1 MKINRRSILGASL
14 LAPLASLPTLSAAAE
29 TPAQSIPIL
38 DFFRTAALQDAVLS
52 PDGKTIAALRQVNE
66 RWNVAVLD
74 IATHKT
80 TIITNFSDGDATDL
94 NWVNN
99 DRLLFSVSDST
110 RGRSD
115 QMAGGLYAINK
126 DASHYTTLAERS
138 RQTEMGA
145 QKLLPADSSYV
156 SRVHDK
162 GELTSDVYVEVGSYQ
177 GLGRTSS
184 NLYRL
189 NTLTGHNTLLTLG
202 GPNNVHTW
210 ILDIDGVPRAAIS
223 SKDEDTEVWIRDSDS
238 APWRSLFKYD
248 AEHFESTVTPLEF
261 DASGKLYVAAYNG
274 HDNMAIWVCDPKT
287 GVLEKEPV
295 VAIDGY
301 DLEGGLIWDKG
312 RKTLQGVRYE
322 AAQRGIYW
330 IDEKR
335 AAVQA
340 ALDKQL
346 PGTVNLFS
354 MSEGTALVHSFSDR
368 DPGRYFVFDEKSG
381 SLQGIGQER
390 PWIKPEQM
398 ASTRFLNY
406 TARDGMKIPAQLTLP
421 KNSNGKPPLV
431 VLHYGGPWVRPI
443 SWHWDPH
450 VQFLVSRGYAVFM
463 PAPRASTGFGAKLY
477 RAGWKQW
484 GLAMQDD
491 VTDGVRYLVD
501 KGLVDGKRVCLA
513 GASYGGYLTMMG
525 LAKEP
530 EMFRCGINWVGVTD
544 PNLMFDVTWTDFNRF
559 GGSDAGRKMLIGD
572 PVKDAEQFKRTSPIA
587 RAAEI
592 KQPVLMAY
600 GGLDVRVPRING
612 DKMRD
617 ALKAAHNEHVEYV
630 IYAEEGHGWA
640 LLKNNLDFWNRV
652 EKFLAANL

>member
-14 LAPLASLPTLSAAAE
+14 LSPLASLPTLSAAE

-38 DFFRTAALQDAVLS
+38 DFFRTSVLEDAVLS
-52 PDGKTIAALRQVNE
+52 PDGKAIAALRQVNG

-80 TIITNFSDGDATDL
+80 TIITNFSDGDAEDL
-94 NWVNN
+94 IWVNN

-115 QMAGGLYAINK
+115 QIAGGMFGINK

-138 RQTEMGA
+138 MQTEMGA
-145 QKLLPADSSYV
+145 QKLLPAGISYLSHV
-156 SRVHDK
+156 LDK
-162 GELTSDVYVEVGSYQ
+162 GELTSEVYVEVGSYQ

-189 NTLTGHNTLLTLG
+189 DTLTGHNTLLTLG
-202 GPNNVHTW
+202 GPNNVQGW
-210 ILDIDGVPRAAIS
+210 ILDIDGVPRVAVS
-223 SKDEDTEVWIRDSDS
+223 SKDEDTEVWVRDSAS
-238 APWRSLFKYD
+238 TPWRSMFKYD
-248 AEHFESTVTPLEF
+248 ASHFESTVTPLEF
-261 DASGKLYVAAYNG
+261 DAAGKLYVAAYNG
-274 HDNMAIWVCDPKT
+274 RDNMAIWGCDPKT
-287 GVLEKEPV
+287 GKLDQEPV

-301 DLEGGLIWDKG
+301 DLEGGLAWDKG
-312 RKTLQGVRYE
+312 RKTLLGVRYE
-322 AAQRGIYW
+322 AAQRGTYW

-346 PGTVNLFS
+346 PGMVNLFAL
-354 MSEGTALVHSFSDR
+354 SEGTALVHSISDR

-381 SLQGIGQER
+381 SLQGIGQSR

-398 ASTRFLNY
+398 SPTRFVNY

-443 SWHWDPH
+443 HWGWDAH
-450 VQFLVSRGYAVFM
+450 VQFLASRGYAVFM

-617 ALKAAHNEHVEYV
+617 ALNANHNEHVEYV
-630 IYAEEGHGWA
+630 VYAEEGHGWA

-652 EKFLAANL
+652 EKFLATNL